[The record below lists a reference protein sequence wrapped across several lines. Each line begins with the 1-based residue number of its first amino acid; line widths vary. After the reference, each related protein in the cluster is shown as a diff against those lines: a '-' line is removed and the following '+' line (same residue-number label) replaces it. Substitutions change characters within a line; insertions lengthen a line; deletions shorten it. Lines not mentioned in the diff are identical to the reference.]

1 MNPGSEDAV
10 REALQGV
17 SSLARS
23 VSFRLPADNL
33 ICVVG
38 IGARLWDRMY
48 DLPRPKGLHPLEPIV
63 GATQTAVSTP
73 GDLLLHLRAEHVDMC
88 FELARQIVL
97 SLEGHV
103 KVVDEVHGFMFFDDR
118 DLLGF
123 VDGSENPEGR
133 RAVDTVTIGDE
144 DPAYAG
150 GSYVI
155 VQRYQHDLGAWGAL
169 SVEDQ
174 EKAIG
179 RSKLENIEMPDD
191 VKPSNSHVALNT
203 IHDADGNQLQIVRDN
218 LPFGSIGDDD
228 FGTYFIGYAKDPPSP
243 SRCCATCSSVCRRV
257 TTTGSSTSP
266 PP

>member
-1 MNPGSEDAV
+1 M

-63 GATQTAVSTP
+63 GATHTAVSTP

-243 SRCCATCSSVCRRV
+243 SSCCATCSSVCRRV